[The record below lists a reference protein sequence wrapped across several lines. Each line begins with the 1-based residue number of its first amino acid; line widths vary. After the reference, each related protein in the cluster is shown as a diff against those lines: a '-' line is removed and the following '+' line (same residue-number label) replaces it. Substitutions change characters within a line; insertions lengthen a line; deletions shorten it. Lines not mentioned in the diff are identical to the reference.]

1 MSYSAQRQAIESRF
15 QALFTGLPIG
25 QVVFANVAYTPVQ
38 GTPYVRL
45 TIKSGDSERLTIGAR
60 EHRNVGLIIA
70 QVFTPIGTGSNG
82 GLVFADEIAAIYRD
96 QEFDGVLCR
105 SPYITEVGPTTDW
118 FQINV
123 SIPFKRDEV
132 FA

>member
-1 MSYSAQRQAIESRF
+1 MSYAAQRQAIESRF
-15 QALFTGLPIG
+15 STLFAGLPSAH
-25 QVVFANVAYTPVQ
+25 VVFDNISYTPVQ

-45 TIKSGDSERLTIGAR
+45 SIKSGDSERITIGAR

-70 QVFTPIGTGSNG
+70 QVFTPFGAGSNA
-82 GLVFADEIAAIYRD
+82 GLVLADEIAAIYRD

-105 SPYITEVGPTTDW
+105 SASISVVGPTTDW